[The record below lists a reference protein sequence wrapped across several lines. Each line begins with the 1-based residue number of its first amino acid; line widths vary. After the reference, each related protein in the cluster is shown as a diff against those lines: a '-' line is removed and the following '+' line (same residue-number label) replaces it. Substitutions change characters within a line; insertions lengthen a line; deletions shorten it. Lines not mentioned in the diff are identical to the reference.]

1 MRIWRGV
8 KRAVTAI
15 VEGEVTSEYLA
26 AGKKIVCEH
35 CGETRF
41 RERTALATGDAY
53 NVLTTLMCETCGRI
67 FWYGV
72 RPDRVRDS
80 SSGMKDGDSTNDARQ
95 DA

>member
-8 KRAVTAI
+8 KRAAAAM

-35 CGETRF
+35 CGNTRF
-41 RERTALATGDAY
+41 RERTALATGYAY
-53 NVLTTLMCETCGRI
+53 KVLTTLMCETCGRV

-72 RPDRVRDS
+72 RPDRAGDS
-80 SSGMKDGDSTNDARQ
+80 SSGTKDDDSTTDARQ